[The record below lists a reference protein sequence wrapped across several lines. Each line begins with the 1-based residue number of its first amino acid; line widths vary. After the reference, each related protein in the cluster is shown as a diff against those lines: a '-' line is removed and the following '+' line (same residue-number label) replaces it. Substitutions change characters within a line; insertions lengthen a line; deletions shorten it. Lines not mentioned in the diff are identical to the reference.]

1 MTLLE
6 ENTEKAVQYLFGE
19 LDQAERDTLEDRIFS
34 EDEFGIFLSAV
45 EKDLI
50 DDYAR
55 GEMDSALRQRF
66 ERNYLTSPSR
76 REKVRVAEILQKE
89 VFAEKEIFAPV
100 VVTEAKPSL
109 WQTLAEFFRV
119 PNLALAGGL
128 AAILLF
134 VLLGGW
140 ILLRQSP
147 DAPEIVK
154 DDNANRQIQIP
165 TPQPSPE
172 KLPDNENLNTI
183 PPPDNTN
190 KPSNIENKTPEKKV
204 LPANSPTEKRETVP
218 PAPTTTRI
226 FFATLLP
233 STRSGV
239 KPVLTIPKNSE
250 TVRLR
255 VVHDNLQPFA
265 KYRAEVRN
273 QNGNL
278 IFSREIPVNEKTVAR
293 PVTLN
298 LKSAALAAGSYELTL
313 SGITDENRAEEIKF
327 YNFTVRKK

>member
-1 MTLLE
+1 MTLVE
-6 ENTEKAVQYLFGE
+6 ENTETAVRYLLGE
-19 LDQAERDTLEDRIFS
+19 LDEAERDTLEDRIFS
-34 EDEFGIFLSAV
+34 DDEFALFLSAV

-66 ERNYLTSPSR
+66 ERNYLTSQSR

-89 VFAEKEIFAPV
+89 VFAEKEIAAPLAA
-100 VVTEAKPSL
+100 EIKPSF
-109 WQTLAEFFRV
+109 WQTLADFFRV

-128 AAILLF
+128 AAILL
-134 VLLGGW
+134 VILLGGW
-140 ILLRQSP
+140 ILLRQAP
-147 DAPEIVK
+147 DAPDIVK
-154 DDNANRQIQIP
+154 DDNANLQIHLP
-165 TPQPSPE
+165 TPQTSPAN
-172 KLPDNENLNTI
+172 LPDQENSNPPI
-183 PPPDNTN
+183 PPPENNANKQQNVEN
-190 KPSNIENKTPEKKV
+190 KP
-204 LPANSPTEKRETVP
+204 PAGKPSPTNSPTEKRETVP
-218 PAPTTTRI
+218 PPPARI

-233 STRSGV
+233 LTRSAE

-250 TVRLR
+250 SVRLR

-265 KYRAEVRN
+265 RYRAEVRD
-273 QNGNL
+273 QNGDL
-278 IFSREIPVNEKTVAR
+278 ILSREIPVNAKTVAR

-313 SGITDENRAEEIKF
+313 SGVGDDNRAEEIKF

>member
-19 LDQAERDTLEDRIFS
+19 LDEAERDTLEDRIFS

-100 VVTEAKPSL
+100 VVTEAKPSF

-154 DDNANRQIQIP
+154 DDNTNLQIHIP
-165 TPQPSPE
+165 TPQMPE
-172 KLPDNENLNTI
+172 NQPDNENLNTI
-183 PPPDNTN
+183 PPPENTN
-190 KPSNIENKTPEKKV
+190 KPSNVENKTPEKKV

-218 PAPTTTRI
+218 PAPPRI

-233 STRSGV
+233 LTRSGD

-265 KYRAEVRN
+265 RYRAEVRN

-278 IFSREIPVNEKTVAR
+278 IFSREISVNEKTVAR

-313 SGITDENRAEEIKF
+313 SGITDENRTEEIKF